1 MNSCLQC
8 LSHTLPLTQY
18 FLDKKY
24 IDEVNLD
31 NPIGSKGKLAQAY
44 ALFIKNMWCEEQSV
58 YRPYRIKSAIAD
70 INKMFSGYAQHDSQ
84 ELFSFLVDGI
94 HEDLNRIKKKPYVES
109 VDSNERPDDV
119 VSRQGWLAYI
129 KRNQSIISD
138 NMVGQYKSKVVCPDC
153 GK

>member
-44 ALFIKNMWCEEQSV
+44 ALFIKNMWCEE
-58 YRPYRIKSAIAD
+58 
-70 INKMFSGYAQHDSQ
+70 
-84 ELFSFLVDGI
+84 
-94 HEDLNRIKKKPYVES
+94 
-109 VDSNERPDDV
+109 
-119 VSRQGWLAYI
+119 
-129 KRNQSIISD
+129 
-138 NMVGQYKSKVVCPDC
+138 
-153 GK
+153 